1 MNVTLQWFKDHELL
15 LKLKHYKCGDG
26 LGSECGL
33 LYVHVC

>member
-15 LKLKHYKCGDG
+15 LKLINKCGDG
-26 LGSECGL
+26 LGSECEL